1 MLRRGGCRHPPAAG
15 RVAYAVH
22 PVVQKGSNHGG
33 SIGGRGCVKP
43 DEVRLL
49 AETEESFWWHRGRQR
64 IVRRLLNRFVAPDA
78 RVLDIG
84 CGPGGT
90 TLAYASGRAVLGTD
104 SSPESLRWARQRGL
118 TVAAMD
124 ASRLAVASQSV
135 DAVVALDIL
144 EHVPDDA
151 AVVREAYRALRPGGV
166 LVLTVPAYQFLWSS
180 HDEAVGHLRRYT
192 RRPLVRMVQ
201 EAGFQITVGE
211 YTMAA
216 ILPAAIVVRLAERL
230 RPPVAEPKAKFT
242 PLPRPVSAI
251 LERIVGLGPIPIP
264 LVPVPFGLSI
274 VIVACR
280 PQDRPGGGAT
290 SDG

>member
-1 MLRRGGCRHPPAAG
+1 MLRRSGRELGLSILETARPARARRLTSPPSAGAGEMLCRGGCRHPPAAG

-124 ASRLAVASQSV
+124 ASRLVPRCQRRGNRRRLQ
-135 DAVVALDIL
+135 VVCT
-144 EHVPDDA
+144 H
-151 AVVREAYRALRPGGV
+151 
-166 LVLTVPAYQFLWSS
+166 
-180 HDEAVGHLRRYT
+180 
-192 RRPLVRMVQ
+192 MN
-201 EAGFQITVGE
+201 
-211 YTMAA
+211 
-216 ILPAAIVVRLAERL
+216 
-230 RPPVAEPKAKFT
+230 
-242 PLPRPVSAI
+242 
-251 LERIVGLGPIPIP
+251 
-264 LVPVPFGLSI
+264 I
-274 VIVACR
+274 VIA
-280 PQDRPGGGAT
+280 P
-290 SDG
+290 SS